1 MNLLN
6 YELLIYT

>member
-6 YELLIYT
+6 YQRI